1 MDIYGEITPT
11 TEIKAD
17 VNVGGGSYTLPPA
30 TSSALGGVKADQKT
44 SGDTQPVRIGSDG
57 KLWTAT
63 GGGDTG
69 ETKFIFTKNPKV
81 NSNGTL
87 IYGQCVIALGEKTG
101 LFDLGMDESMT
112 SVISILNANNITT
125 IDYIVISHYHTDH
138 STNDVVTAVKNLAN
152 SFDLSNCVFYLPHKG
167 IDWSKFTSGSENK
180 QSTETALISE
190 LTSKGYN
197 FIKADAS
204 NVYDVDGSTTVEFF
218 NVGPYP
224 DDFYNYKLDQ
234 NQQANNK
241 NGTVQTNYN
250 AFAML
255 CMIHDHGKNILITS
269 DATWNALDA
278 VTNVGNCDIVT
289 IEHHG
294 LERKTSEIFY
304 ERIRPKAGI
313 VFNYSENHNTDEL
326 RYIPSVLKAS
336 RTASI
341 YDNINNDVVVTVSA
355 SGFDVDGD
363 AVDVNYSAQYEFDS
377 ACLLDVV
384 NAYLDVNPSVSI
396 TGNNQYFEMNGAFVQ
411 VGKQVYFKAIGTY
424 KKNVNNGSGVGIAS
438 NLPIPN
444 NKNIRFVFKNEL
456 GEEAYSHMFYE
467 SGWRTN
473 GTEVTGNR
481 RFIVGCYEAEAE
493 NTFTPDI
500 KTVKEL
506 SSGGTGGISD
516 VQVNGTS
523 VVDDGV
529 ANIPKASASQLGVVA
544 TDSWNG
550 TTVDSS
556 GHIGLFA
563 SQQTHLDNRTSNT
576 AITPKNLDY
585 AVTAVL
591 TDGKAP
597 ALTDAQ
603 KAAAQSWLGID
614 TILGLVDAVSEVVG

>member
-1 MDIYGEITPT
+1 MAGYIKDSFGNSAEIIDKFSRDQIQTLQQELSGKMEFYKVNLAGGVGTYHFTHTNEDGSVDNLNYADLKEKYLDDKYFLFCEWRSVTFIPSLPPDYDPTYGSEVIEFSAVWDYLGEHRITVIKINSDGQ
-11 TEIKAD
+11 IKAD
-17 VNVGGGSYTLPPA
+17 EYEDDFLIADKTYVNDYVATHGGG
-30 TSSALGGVKADQKT
+30 
-44 SGDTQPVRIGSDG
+44 
-57 KLWTAT
+57 
-63 GGGDTG
+63 TG
-69 ETKFIFTKNPKV
+69 ETKFIFTKNPKA
-81 NSNGTL
+81 NANGTL

-112 SVISILNANNITT
+112 SVINMLNANNVTK

-138 STNDVVTAVKNLAN
+138 STNDVVTAVRNLAN
-152 SFDLSNCVFYLPHKG
+152 AFDLSHCMFYLPHKG

-180 QSTETALISE
+180 QSTETALVSE
-190 LTSKGYN
+190 LTAKGYN
-197 FIKADAS
+197 FVKADAS
-204 NVYDVDGSTTVEFF
+204 TMYDIDGSTSVEFY

-278 VTNVGNCDIVT
+278 VANVGNCDVMT

-294 LERKTSEIFY
+294 LERKSSEKFY
-304 ERIRPKAGI
+304 ERIRPSVGI

-326 RYIPSVLKAS
+326 RYIPSVLKVS

-355 SGFDVDGD
+355 GGFDVDGD
-363 AVDVNYSAQYEFDS
+363 AVDVNYSAQHEFDS

-384 NAYLDVNPSVSI
+384 NSNLSLNGSVAI

-411 VGKQVYFKAIGTY
+411 IGKNVYFKAIGTY

-444 NKNIRFVFKNEL
+444 DKNIRFVFKNEL

-473 GTEVTGNR
+473 GTEVAGNR
-481 RFIVGCYEAEAE
+481 RFIVGCYEAETE
-493 NTFTPDI
+493 STFT
-500 KTVKEL
+500 T
-506 SSGGTGGISD
+506 
-516 VQVNGTS
+516 
-523 VVDDGV
+523 
-529 ANIPKASASQLGVVA
+529 NIMSAKQ
-544 TDSWNG
+544 
-550 TTVDSS
+550 
-556 GHIGLFA
+556 
-563 SQQTHLDNRTSNT
+563 
-576 AITPKNLDY
+576 
-585 AVTAVL
+585 
-591 TDGKAP
+591 
-597 ALTDAQ
+597 LTDA
-603 KAAAQSWLGID
+603 LGNAEA
-614 TILGLVDAVSEVVG
+614 LANAVSEVVG